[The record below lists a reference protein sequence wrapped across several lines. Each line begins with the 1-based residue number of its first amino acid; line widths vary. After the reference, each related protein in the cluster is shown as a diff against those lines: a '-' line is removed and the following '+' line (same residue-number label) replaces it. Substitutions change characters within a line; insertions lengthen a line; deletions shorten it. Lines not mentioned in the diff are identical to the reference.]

1 VISVG
6 SVERDAL
13 RLFYGLSLPPAATE
27 ALAVWGEQTLGKISG
42 VRVIPPEHVHV
53 TLAFLGRRP
62 AGELPALCD
71 ALRAAA
77 DGVERPVFA
86 PARYRETERVAMLVL
101 EDEGGRAALLQARL
115 SELLEQLGAYR
126 PERQPWLAH
135 VTVARF
141 RARPRLRPELPALG
155 RVSPSEAALY
165 HSLLRPG
172 GAQYEIVEAVA
183 LSNG

>member
-1 VISVG
+1 VSSAA
-6 SVERDAL
+6 SVERSAL
-13 RLFYGLSLPPAATE
+13 RLFYGLPLAPAAAE
-27 ALAVWGEQTLGKISG
+27 ALAQWAEQTVGKVAG
-42 VRVIPPEHVHV
+42 VRVVPPEHVHL
-53 TLAFLGRRP
+53 TLAFLGSRP
-62 AGELPALCD
+62 AHELPSLRD

-77 DGVERPVFA
+77 NGLERPVLA

-115 SELLEQLGAYR
+115 SELLERLGAYR
-126 PERQPWLAH
+126 SERRPWLAH

-141 RARPRLRPELPALG
+141 RSRPRLRPELPALG

-165 HSLLRPG
+165 HSTLRPG